1 MPVGTPPAGKDAVHL
16 RVPDALMDD
25 ETRRLL
31 EEAHKAEQRGEIDAA
46 IRGYLRADLLD
57 EAVRLLVATQRFL
70 HAGQVLVRA
79 LGVAPSRAG
88 SLDATGRQ
96 RARAAAQ
103 HLARGGDAVGAAELY
118 AALGEHARGIDLLER
133 AGDAANARSLRAAME
148 RKAPWEPRRAEAE
161 GALARAQALEAQR
174 RYEDALKAYDEAR
187 RPGDAARMAV
197 TLGRWS
203 QAGELYLLAGNPYD
217 ASKCFAKVGDLDRC
231 LAALMQ
237 VPVDHAGYRKS
248 AVRAAAVAAQRGTMD
263 FALDRFVAAFT
274 ARPPENAEEC
284 EAFYVLA
291 RLYQAGGHSDS
302 AREVLTRLLAAD
314 PKYRDA
320 PARLAQLQADA
331 RATPMAFE
339 RLVKEDLAFQGVAPG
354 GRLSLPDA
362 LPEFPD
368 LPPLPPAA
376 PHAPPAAPHAPV
388 VAAPPVRAAGIS
400 GEVAAHTLNLA
411 GQRPRAAG
419 VSGEVAAYTPNP
431 SAQRPPAAPAPPPA
445 PTPAAPLVPEGTEEA
460 LAPGGILNGRYRI
473 EAQIG
478 QGGMAAVYRA
488 FDLELE
494 ELVAIKVFG
503 LALDD
508 AQLVQRF
515 KQEVSLSRQ
524 LTHPNI
530 VRLHDL
536 GLWSGRRFITMELLE
551 GQSLTDWMRA
561 VVPIATGLRVMIQAC
576 TALGVAHQ
584 AGVVHRDVKPDNFF
598 VTRAGIVKLMDFGIA
613 KRRTEPTKTAAGF
626 TAGTPA
632 YIAPEQISDFTGA
645 THLADLYAVGAMM
658 YELFTGRLPFE
669 HQDLMPLLM
678 AHMKEVPRAPT
689 EHRADLPG
697 ELNALILQL
706 MEKDPAARPQ
716 SAEEVVRR
724 MRAVLAAVSPR

>member
-1 MPVGTPPAGKDAVHL
+1 
-16 RVPDALMDD
+16 MDD

-31 EEAHKAEQRGEIDAA
+31 EDAHKAEQRGDLDAA
-46 IRGYLRADLLD
+46 IRGYLRAELVD
-57 EAVRLLVATQRFL
+57 EAVRLLVSTQRFL
-70 HAGQVLVRA
+70 QAGQVLARA
-79 LGVAPSRAG
+79 LGVPPSRAG
-88 SLDATGRQ
+88 SLDAAGRQ

-103 HLARGGDAVGAAELY
+103 HLARGGDPVGAAELY
-118 AALGEHARGIDLLER
+118 AAVGEHARGIDLLER
-133 AGDAANARSLRAAME
+133 AGDATNARALRAAME
-148 RKAPWEPRRAEAE
+148 RKAPWEPRRAEVEAA
-161 GALARAQALEAQR
+161 GSRAQTLESQR

-203 QAGELYLLAGNPYD
+203 QAGELYLSAGNPYD

-231 LAALMQ
+231 LASLLM

-248 AVRAAAVAAQRGTMD
+248 AVRAAGVAAQRGTMD
-263 FALDRFVAAFT
+263 FALDRFVAAFIT
-274 ARPPENAEEC
+274 KPPESPEEC
-284 EAFYVLA
+284 EAFYLLA
-291 RLYQAGGHSDS
+291 RLYQAGGHNDS
-302 AREVLTRLLAAD
+302 AREVLARLVAAD

-320 PARLAQLQADA
+320 SARLAQLQADS
-331 RATPMAFE
+331 RAAPAAFE
-339 RLVKEDLAFQGVAPG
+339 RLVKEDLAFQGVGPG
-354 GRLSLPDA
+354 ARISLPEP
-362 LPEFPD
+362 LPDLPD
-368 LPPLPPAA
+368 LPPLPPPQAA
-376 PHAPPAAPHAPV
+376 PTPPAAAPQ
-388 VAAPPVRAAGIS
+388 APAPP
-400 GEVAAHTLNLA
+400 
-411 GQRPRAAG
+411 RPRPAG
-419 VSGEVAAYTPNP
+419 VSGEVLAHTIGLG
-431 SAQRPPAAPAPPPA
+431 AQRVPAPPSPPLA
-445 PTPAAPLVPEGTEEA
+445 PTPAAPPSPVPELTEDA
-460 LAPGGILNGRYRI
+460 LAPGFILNTRYRI
-473 EAQIG
+473 EARIG
-478 QGGMAAVYRA
+478 QGGMATVFRA
-488 FDLELE
+488 YDLELD
-494 ELVAIKVFG
+494 ELIAIKVFG
-503 LALDD
+503 LAVDD
-508 AQLVQRF
+508 PQLVQRF

-561 VVPIATGLRVMIQAC
+561 SVPFPAGLRVMIQAC
-576 TALGVAHQ
+576 TALGVAHT

-598 VTRAGIVKLMDFGIA
+598 VTRGGIVKLMDFGIA

-669 HQDLMPLLM
+669 QQDLMPLLM
-678 AHMKEVPRAPT
+678 AHMKEVPRNPA
-689 EHRADLPG
+689 EHRADLPT
-697 ELNALILQL
+697 ELSALILQL

-724 MRAVLAAVSPR
+724 MRAVLAAMSPR